1 MPAASFSSGIESG
14 QMLTFVVH
22 IDGTPHSEQVTVL
35 DVEPFV
41 VEAHA
46 SWCRLLRRGMR
57 VVLLRPFEGHFAKAE
72 VELVSI
78 NKFRN
83 TYRVGFESPSWLATD
98 RRKFPRFEVETAL
111 EIRQITESLD
121 GIRFESARA
130 MTEDLSAGGAWVV
143 SELEPVAGTVVQV
156 ELNLN
161 GHLCRVLG
169 VVVRNEPNRKGF
181 AIEFLDFIGSSRYV
195 LNEFLRLAA

>member
-1 MPAASFSSGIESG
+1 
-14 QMLTFVVH
+14 MLTFVVH

-35 DVEPFV
+35 DAEPFV

-46 SWCRLLRRGMR
+46 SWCRMLRKGMR
-57 VVLLRPFEGHFAKAE
+57 IVLLRPFDGHFAKAE

-83 TYRVGFESPSWLATD
+83 TFRLGFEVPAWLATD
-98 RRKFPRFEVETAL
+98 RRKFPRFEIRTAL
-111 EIRQITESLD
+111 ELRQITESAD
-121 GIRFESARA
+121 GIYFESARA
-130 MTEDLSAGGAWVV
+130 TTEDISAGGAWVV
-143 SELEPVAGTVVQV
+143 SEKEPTAGTVVQV

-169 VVVRNEPNRKGF
+169 VVVRNEEGRKGF